1 MIKVGK
7 KRRDLHQQ
15 TTGDPKTIFFSA
27 PFFWHSKGSQIPG
40 RVSARALQEFIP
52 AWFILGKLSK
62 NYFLTASYYII
73 KVEMFF
79 ETTATFFIDHLGVFM
94 QTLSSKVTSKGQI
107 VIPKKIRDKYGIS
120 PSTSIHWVEKEEGIL
135 MIPDS
140 EDPIVA
146 ARGMLKGS
154 GILKA
159 YLKDKK
165 REKKKE
171 DKKGR
176 DR

>member
-1 MIKVGK
+1 
-7 KRRDLHQQ
+7 
-15 TTGDPKTIFFSA
+15 
-27 PFFWHSKGSQIPG
+27 
-40 RVSARALQEFIP
+40 
-52 AWFILGKLSK
+52 
-62 NYFLTASYYII
+62 
-73 KVEMFF
+73 
-79 ETTATFFIDHLGVFM
+79 M
-94 QTLSSKVTSKGQI
+94 QTASSKVTSKGQI

-120 PSTSIHWVEKEEGIL
+120 PSTSIRWVEKEEGIL

-146 ARGMLKGS
+146 ARGMLKSS

-171 DKKGR
+171 DKKGHGR
-176 DR
+176 